1 MEQHTEYYQP
11 KSRGWGVA
19 AFIVAL
25 AVACA
30 AGAAYIHTT
39 TYVHPTH
46 PLRQAGGAEPGP
58 QAGDVSVGH

>member
-1 MEQHTEYYQP
+1 MERQPEYHQP

-30 AGAAYIHTT
+30 VGAAYIHTT

-46 PLRQAGGAEPGP
+46 PLNPVGGA
-58 QAGDVSVGH
+58 QAAPTAPH

>member
-1 MEQHTEYYQP
+1 MERQPEYFQP

-30 AGAAYIHTT
+30 AGAAYIHVT
-39 TYVHPTH
+39 TYIHPTN
-46 PLRQAGGAEPGP
+46 PLNPSGGTPPSA
-58 QAGDVSVGH
+58 AAAAH

>member
-1 MEQHTEYYQP
+1 MERHAEYFEP

-19 AFIVAL
+19 AFIVTL

-30 AGAAYIHTT
+30 VGAAYIHTT

-46 PLRQAGGAEPGP
+46 PLNPSGGVHPATGVAP
-58 QAGDVSVGH
+58 H

>member
-1 MEQHTEYYQP
+1 MERQPEYFQP

-39 TYVHPTH
+39 TYIHPTN
-46 PLRQAGGAEPGP
+46 PLNPSGGVQPTAESP
-58 QAGDVSVGH
+58 AH